1 MHNIMKLLMEIIKFI
16 LSKILRFFYRL
27 LSKII
32 YFCIPFI
39 SRILI
44 LLKLNSRI
52 INQLNKLRSESHQI
66 DDHSN
71 LISKLLGDKKLVTL
85 DVGAQGGFFNSS
97 IFNKKYNNFF
107 APIVVEPLA
116 NEAQKLIQQNYKVIS
131 KGLWS
136 TNCKKK
142 LYVLGKRSGSSSM
155 YKPNKS
161 GFNLY
166 NFKKKDFSLFDVSE
180 EIEVECTTVK
190 ESLNKLSIKYLDFL
204 KIDTQGAELEILKG
218 LGEYLPLMM
227 KIEVQIVSMYESVPN
242 WSELLDHLYKINYM
256 TCEWIEI
263 GSHSTRSPVEV
274 DMIFIPNYL
283 TDAGKKLILSREK
296 EFVSLMLIFGHI
308 KLLQIISTKLNFSLN
323 FDLQKLKDKFFY

>member
-1 MHNIMKLLMEIIKFI
+1 MF
-16 LSKILRFFYRL
+16 SKIIRFFCRL

-32 YFCIPFI
+32 YFCIPII

-44 LLKLNSRI
+44 ALKLHSRI
-52 INQLNKLRSESHQI
+52 INQLNKLRSESHKV
-66 DDHSN
+66 DDHRN
-71 LISKLLGDKKLVTL
+71 FILKLLGNNKLVAL
-85 DVGAQGGFFNSS
+85 DVGAQGGFFNNS
-97 IFNKKYNNFF
+97 IFHKKYDNFF

-116 NEAQKLIQQNYKVIS
+116 SEAEKLIQQNYKVIS
-131 KGLWS
+131 KGFWS
-136 TNCKKK
+136 SNCKKK
-142 LYVLGKRSGSSSM
+142 LYVLGKRPGSSSM
-155 YKPNKS
+155 YKPNKNT
-161 GFNLY
+161 FDLY
-166 NFKKKDFSLFDVSE
+166 GFKKKNFSLFDISE
-180 EIEVECTTVK
+180 EIDIECTTAK
-190 ESLNKLSIKYLDFL
+190 ESLNKLDIKNLDFL

-308 KLLQIISTKLNFSLN
+308 KLLQIISTKLNFYLN
-323 FDLQKLKDKFFY
+323 SELQKLNDRFFH